1 MEVMSFEEI
10 SVENTTARADS
21 NQGECVG
28 GGQ

>member
-1 MEVMSFEEI
+1 MFFEEI
-10 SVENTTARADS
+10 SVENITARADS